1 MKVLITGSHGLI
13 GSALVDVLSGAGH
26 HPLRLV
32 RAQPSG
38 PDEIYW
44 DPLGGTID
52 AGRIEGV
59 EGVVHF
65 AGKNIGRP
73 WWTAGHKARVKD
85 SRVRGTRLLAET
97 LARLDRKPSVLVSAS
112 GIHYYGDRGEE
123 ILTEESAPGRGFLAE
138 VVMAWE
144 QSTEPAA
151 AAGIRVATIRSG
163 VVLSPSGGAM
173 APLMIPMRLGVGGKL
188 GPGTQYWSWIALDDH
203 VAAIMH
209 VLGTEELSGPVNLV
223 GPEPARNAEIVNT
236 IGRVLRR
243 PTILPVP
250 AFAMKMVV
258 GPEMANEMVLTSRRV
273 VPRKLEASGF
283 KFAYADLERAFRHVL
298 NRPA

>member
-13 GSALVDVLSGAGH
+13 GSALVDTLSGAGH

-32 RAQPSG
+32 RSQPGG
-38 PDEIYW
+38 PDEISW
-44 DPLGGTID
+44 NPVEGTID
-52 AGRIEGV
+52 ADRIYGV
-59 EGVVHF
+59 EGVVHL

-73 WWTAGHKARVKD
+73 WWTSGHKARVKD

-97 LARLDRKPSVLVSAS
+97 LAGLDRKPAVLVSAS
-112 GIHYYGDRGEE
+112 GIHYYGDRGDE
-123 ILTEESAPGRGFLAE
+123 ILTEDSAPGRGFMAE

-163 VVLSPSGGAM
+163 VVLSPRGGALG
-173 APLMIPMRLGVGGKL
+173 PLMIPMRLGVGGKL

-209 VLGTEELSGPVNLV
+209 VLGAEELSGPVNLV
-223 GPEPARNAEIVNT
+223 SPEPARNAEIVDT
-236 IGRVLRR
+236 IGRVLGR

-250 AFAMKMVV
+250 GFALKIVV
-258 GPEMANEMVLTSRRV
+258 GPEMANEMILFSQRV